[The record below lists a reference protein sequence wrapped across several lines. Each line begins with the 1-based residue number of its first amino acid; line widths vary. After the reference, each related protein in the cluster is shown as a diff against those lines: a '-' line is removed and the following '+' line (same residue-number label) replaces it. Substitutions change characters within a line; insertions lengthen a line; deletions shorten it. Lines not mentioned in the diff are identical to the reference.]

1 MRACQMSLVMLLI
14 AATIATAGTIQVAAP
29 VPQAATHLWLQ
40 NGSDAWLWQTFA
52 VKLPAGSTQLS
63 FPFAAADVD
72 PDSLRLELVAPA
84 NGVNIAT
91 RIQDPGNS
99 RNAVWV
105 VQTDAASEARFRLG
119 HYLKGIEWRVDY
131 TATLRPEAAQCD
143 LQADLTLNNKSK
155 KAFTNALV
163 RLPDGTRLD
172 TPLDLNQSTQF
183 TLYKIANMPF
193 VTSFVYDQPKY
204 GDGVV
209 ALFTHERKA
218 GEDRA
223 DKALVGG
230 HVRIYSANPGGASS
244 LLGEDNIPYC
254 APGEKLE
261 FRIANVP
268 EVTCA
273 RRRVAGTQVNVKND
287 VLKKLALFDLDEE
300 FEFTVKNNRRSDV
313 TLILRDYIPG
323 AWEMQKS
330 SLPFAKKAADQIEF
344 SVPLPV
350 GQEIKVGYTVRRKNQ
365 QP

>member
-1 MRACQMSLVMLLI
+1 MRACTMSPFMLLI

-29 VPQAATHLWLQ
+29 VPQATTHLWLQ
-40 NGSDAWLWQTFA
+40 SGSDAWLWQTFT
-52 VKLPAGSTQLS
+52 VKLPAGNTQLS
-63 FPFAAADVD
+63 FPFASADVD
-72 PDSLRLELVAPA
+72 PDGLRLELVGPA
-84 NGVNIAT
+84 NGVSIAT
-91 RIQDPGNS
+91 RTQDPGNA
-99 RNAVWV
+99 RNAVWLV
-105 VQTDAASEARFRLG
+105 SADADREARFRLG

-143 LQADLTLNNKSK
+143 LQADLTLANKSK
-155 KAFTNALV
+155 KAFANALV

-172 TPLDLNQSTQF
+172 TALDLGQSTQF

-204 GDGVV
+204 GDSVV

-223 DKALVGG
+223 DKTLVAG
-230 HVRIYSANPGGASS
+230 HVRIYSANPGGAPS

-254 APGEKLE
+254 ASGEKLE

-273 RRRVAGTQVNVKND
+273 KRRVAGTQVNVKND

-300 FEFTVKNNRRSDV
+300 FEFAVKNKRRSDI

-350 GQEIKVGYTVRRKNQ
+350 GQEAKVGYAVRRKNQ